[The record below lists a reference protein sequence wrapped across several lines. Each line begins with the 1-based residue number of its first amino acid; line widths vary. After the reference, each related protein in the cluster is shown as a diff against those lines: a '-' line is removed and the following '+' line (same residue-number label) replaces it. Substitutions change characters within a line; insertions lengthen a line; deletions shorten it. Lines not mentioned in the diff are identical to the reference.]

1 MKFFKKKDSVYIA
14 VGSCILL
21 SFLGFLG
28 VLMIDD
34 NSLFNGVICE
44 ILLKIVH
51 AFGCVRIN
59 ISTTIFVAFLGSYG
73 ATAVS
78 ALLLILNKN
87 ARQVLEKKLSKK
99 ASKITV
105 FSICAAIF
113 VLGWLAAFALCAIK
127 NAKVWQMFLVWAYFL
142 ISLACVAIGFA
153 LIYLAVEILSRA
165 FKPNIKAT
173 TTSEGVAKTANGMA
187 VGEAQ
192 ASDNGGEIFPGLK
205 AIDKQYKKADA
216 SAKVFAKAEQTYTL
230 SQIAEGLQAF
240 LSERCQLYYDMKML
254 RSFIAGMATSRLIIL
269 EGLSG
274 TGKSSL
280 PRYFSEYVG
289 SKTFFAPVQSTW
301 RDRSDL
307 LGFYNDFS
315 HVFKETNFLKR
326 LYESSYTP
334 NKLNMMVLDEMN
346 LSRVEYYFA
355 DFLSVMEYP
364 AEDWKVTLMSA
375 INPESAPAKLDNG
388 AVVVPANTWFV
399 GTANKDDSTFTITD
413 KVYDRAVVLEF
424 NDKNVKIPTTASP
437 EPISLSPAQLTD
449 LFQAAK
455 TTEKYRLTDADIAK
469 FDELAEFVY
478 DLFEIRFGNR
488 IMNQII
494 NFVPV
499 FVALGG
505 TKEEALDLMFC
516 RKILHKLDGRFEDYV
531 REGLARLQNKV
542 EQLYGAGVLADTEK
556 SIRRLIKKLS

>member
-1 MKFFKKKDSVYIA
+1 MKFFKKKDSVYVA

-21 SFLGFLG
+21 SFLGFIG
-28 VLMIDD
+28 VLIVDET
-34 NSLFNGVICE
+34 SLFNGVICE
-44 ILLKIVH
+44 ILLRIVN
-51 AFGCVRIN
+51 AFGCKRIN
-59 ISTTIFVAFLGSYG
+59 ISTTIFVAFLGSYV

-78 ALLLILNKN
+78 VVLLILHKN
-87 ARQVLEKKLSKK
+87 ARKALEKKLSKK

-105 FSICAAIF
+105 FSICAGIF
-113 VLGWLAAFALCAIK
+113 VLGWIAAFALCAIK

-142 ISLACVAIGFA
+142 ISLAFVAVCFA

-165 FKPNIKAT
+165 FKPSIKAT
-173 TTSEGVAKTANGMA
+173 TTSDGTAQAVNGA
-187 VGEAQ
+187 TVGEAQ
-192 ASDNGGEIFPGLK
+192 QEENDGEIFPGLK
-205 AIDKQYKKADA
+205 AIDKQYKKVDA
-216 SAKVFAKAEQTYTL
+216 PAKAEQTYTL
-230 SQIAEGLQAF
+230 PQIAEGLQAF
-240 LSERCQLYYDMKML
+240 LSERCQLYYDLKML

-280 PRYFSEYVG
+280 PRYFAEYVG

-301 RDRSDL
+301 RDRGDL

-364 AEDWKVTLMSA
+364 AEDWKVTLMPA
-375 INPESAPAKLDNG
+375 IKPENAPAKLQNG
-388 AVVVPANTWFV
+388 AVVVPVNTWFV

-413 KVYDRAVVLEF
+413 KVYDRAMVLEF

-437 EPISLSPAQLTD
+437 EPITLTPAQLTD
-449 LFQAAK
+449 LFAGAK
-455 TTEKYRLTDADIAK
+455 GNEKNRLTDVDIAR
-469 FDELAEFVY
+469 FNELAEFVY
-478 DLFEIRFGNR
+478 ELFEIRFGNR

-516 RKILHKLDGRFEDYV
+516 RKVLHKLDGRFEDYV

-542 EQLYGAGVLADTEK
+542 EQLYGAGVLEDTEK
-556 SIRRLIKKLS
+556 AIRRLIKKLS

>member
-1 MKFFKKKDSVYIA
+1 MKFFKKKDSVYMAI
-14 VGSCILL
+14 GSFILL
-21 SFLGFLG
+21 SFLGFIG
-28 VLMIDD
+28 IIIIDD
-34 NSLFNGVICE
+34 NTLFDGVIRD
-44 ILLKIVH
+44 ILLKILGT
-51 AFGCVRIN
+51 FGCKRIN
-59 ISTTIFVAFLGSYG
+59 IRTTVFLAFFGSYM
-73 ATAVS
+73 ATSVPVI
-78 ALLLILNKN
+78 LLILRKELVE
-87 ARQVLEKKLSKK
+87 VLEKKLSTKK
-99 ASKITV
+99 SKVIV
-105 FSICAAIF
+105 FSLCGAIF
-113 VLGWLAAFALCAIK
+113 VLGWIAAFVLCAIR

-142 ISLACVAIGFA
+142 ISLAFVAVCFA

-165 FKPNIKAT
+165 FKPSIKAT
-173 TTSEGVAKTANGMA
+173 TTSDGTTQAVSGGAKGGATQQTEN
-187 VGEAQ
+187 
-192 ASDNGGEIFPGLK
+192 NGEIFPGLK
-205 AIDKQYKKADA
+205 AIDKQYKKVDA
-216 SAKVFAKAEQTYTL
+216 PAKTEQNYTL
-230 SQIAEGLQAF
+230 PQIAEGLQAF
-240 LSERCQLYYDMKML
+240 LSERCELYYDLKML

-301 RDRSDL
+301 RDRTDL

-315 HVFKETNFLKR
+315 YVFKETNFLKR
-326 LYESSYTP
+326 LYESSYMP
-334 NKLNMMVLDEMN
+334 NKFNIMVLDEMN

-364 AEDWKVTLMSA
+364 AEDWKVTIMPA
-375 INPESAPAKLDNG
+375 IKPESAPAKLDNG
-388 AVVVPANTWFV
+388 AVVVPVNTWFI

-424 NDKNVKIPTTASP
+424 NDKNIKIPTEASP
-437 EPISLSPAQLTD
+437 EPIALSPTQLTD
-449 LFQAAK
+449 LFQTAK
-455 TTEKYRLTDADIAK
+455 ATEKYRLTDADIAK

-505 TKEEALDLMFC
+505 TKEEALDIMFC
-516 RKILHKLDGRFEDYV
+516 RKVLHKLDGRFEDYV
-531 REGLARLQNKV
+531 REGLARLQTKV
-542 EQLYGAGVLADTEK
+542 EELYGAGVLSDTEK
-556 SIRRLIKKLS
+556 MIRRLIKKLS